1 MFRLLLMEK
10 AVYTLGKAVL
20 NAYLE
25 CCVLS
30 YLAAHTQRLKSGAH
44 YELIRLGSRST
55 LLPID
60 LFEMLSSAA
69 FVLIVLLLGRMK

>member
-1 MFRLLLMEK
+1 MEK

-69 FVLIVLLLGRMK
+69 FVLIVLHLGRMK